1 MRVYDGGK
9 NEASPK
15 PSKMLKVQY
24 RMHENIADWASNA
37 MYHGKLISH
46 DSVKYRK
53 LSSLPQVQEQLK
65 SKELVKDTEDPAAAL
80 QDNTFT
86 LIDTAGC
93 GFNEMKTD
101 AGSRYNE
108 GEVRYES
115 NKVRICSSP
124 Y

>member
-1 MRVYDGGK
+1 MRAYDGGK
-9 NEASPK
+9 NEATCK

-24 RMHENIADWASNA
+24 RMHEDIADWASNA
-37 MYHGKLISH
+37 MYDGKLISH

-53 LSSLPQVQEQLK
+53 LSSLPQVQEQLR
-65 SKELVKDTEDPAAAL
+65 SKELNKDMDDLAAAL
-80 QDNTFT
+80 QNNTLK

-108 GEVRYES
+108 GEVRYKS
-115 NKVRICSSP
+115 NNVRTNPSAH
-124 Y
+124 